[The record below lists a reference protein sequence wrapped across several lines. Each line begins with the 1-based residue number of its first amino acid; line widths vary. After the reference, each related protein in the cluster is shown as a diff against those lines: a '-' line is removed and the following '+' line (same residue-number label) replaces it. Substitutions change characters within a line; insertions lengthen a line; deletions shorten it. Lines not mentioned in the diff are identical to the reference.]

1 MPIKIIRSLA
11 SAHKEIDRLASRGDF
26 LNKKNESI
34 VKTIITD
41 VRRNG
46 DRAVK
51 KYSKKFDS
59 VTQKNLRVPPK
70 EIDRAYRSLSRAHRM
85 LFQRVIK
92 NVRAFHKIE
101 RKKSW
106 MKKMGHCRLGER
118 ITAVSS
124 VGIYIP
130 GGLAPLVSSVFM
142 TVIPAQAAG
151 VKKII
156 VTSPPAYKGRV
167 NPIIL
172 AALKMLGI
180 RDVFSVGGA
189 QAIAAMAFGTQTIP
203 RVDKIVGPGNRWV
216 TLAKKAVYGIVDID
230 MLAGPSEIVI
240 VSGSKGLADFIAS
253 DLLAQAEHDPMASS
267 ILITNSKRLAMNVKT
282 EIQTQLNNLCRTK
295 SIAKKSLV
303 QWGRIMMVEHW
314 SAAVDLVNRISPEHL
329 LLIHCP
335 RAVLSKIKNAGAI
348 FVGPYSPVVLGDYV
362 TGPSHVLPT
371 HQSARFASGLSVS
384 TFLKKSSFISYSK
397 KNPQALKDAASMAE
411 LEGLEAHVRSSKI
424 RL

>member
-34 VKTIITD
+34 VKTIVTD

-106 MKKMGHCRLGER
+106 MKKMGLCRLGER

-151 VKKII
+151 VEKII
-156 VTSPPAYKGRV
+156 ITSPPGHKGSV
-167 NPIIL
+167 HPIIL
-172 AALKMLGI
+172 AALKILAKLGLASAPSWMLFVKA
-180 RDVFSVGGA
+180 D
-189 QAIAAMAFGTQTIP
+189 IP
-203 RVDKIVGPGNRWV
+203 RKSWKSTDDFYGFPGLLKIFNFHEGHPPVN
-216 TLAKKAVYGIVDID
+216 LD
-230 MLAGPSEIVI
+230 
-240 VSGSKGLADFIAS
+240 SK
-253 DLLAQAEHDPMASS
+253 
-267 ILITNSKRLAMNVKT
+267 
-282 EIQTQLNNLCRTK
+282 
-295 SIAKKSLV
+295 
-303 QWGRIMMVEHW
+303 
-314 SAAVDLVNRISPEHL
+314 
-329 LLIHCP
+329 
-335 RAVLSKIKNAGAI
+335 
-348 FVGPYSPVVLGDYV
+348 
-362 TGPSHVLPT
+362 
-371 HQSARFASGLSVS
+371 
-384 TFLKKSSFISYSK
+384 
-397 KNPQALKDAASMAE
+397 
-411 LEGLEAHVRSSKI
+411 
-424 RL
+424 